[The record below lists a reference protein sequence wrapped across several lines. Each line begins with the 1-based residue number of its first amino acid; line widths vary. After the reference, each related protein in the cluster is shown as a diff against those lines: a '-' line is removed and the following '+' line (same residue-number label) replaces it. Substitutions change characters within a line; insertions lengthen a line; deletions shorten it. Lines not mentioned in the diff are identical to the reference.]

1 MVKEAEF
8 TRFTTTPEGPAL
20 PGQPTPARFPALAPV
35 PAPLPVPDCFYVRD
49 RGRFWRI
56 DNAEVLYIEAQK
68 SYCRIRTREKLWVV
82 MGQIGNFESAL
93 PANEFVRIHRS
104 YMIGWRYLQSF
115 DHRMVWLPGHQ
126 LPVGESY
133 RCMLEQKLM
142 IIQPGNVGQA
152 KAALTTLLPDP
163 RIEF

>member
-8 TRFTTTPEGPAL
+8 TRFTIATDAPVMF
-20 PGQPTPARFPALAPV
+20 GQQV
-35 PAPLPVPDCFYVRD
+35 PAPFPSPSCFYVRD
-49 RGRFWRI
+49 RGRFWKI
-56 DNAEVLYIEAQK
+56 ENAEVLYIEAQK

-115 DHRMVWLPGHQ
+115 DHRIAYLPGHQ
-126 LPVGESY
+126 LPIGESY
-133 RCMLEQKLM
+133 RCVLEQRLM
-142 IIQPGNVGQA
+142 IIQPGNAGQA
-152 KAALTTLLPDP
+152 GKARLHEASDALAT
-163 RIEF
+163 

>member
-8 TRFTTTPEGPAL
+8 TRFTTVTDTPAL
-20 PGQPTPARFPALAPV
+20 FGQQMPAHVTAPSMIPASFPV
-35 PAPLPVPDCFYVRD
+35 PSCFYVRD
-49 RGRFWRI
+49 RGRFWKI
-56 DNAEVLYIEAQK
+56 ENAEVLYIEAQK

-115 DHRMVWLPGHQ
+115 DHRIAYLPGHQ
-126 LPVGESY
+126 LPIGESY

-142 IIQPGNVGQA
+142 IIQPGNTGQVGKTRMQEA
-152 KAALTTLLPDP
+152 PDVLVP
-163 RIEF
+163 

>member
-8 TRFTTTPEGPAL
+8 TRFTTAPVSVG
-20 PGQPTPARFPALAPV
+20 FPAPATAPFAV
-35 PAPLPVPDCFYVRD
+35 PSCFYVRD

-56 DNAEVLYIEAQK
+56 ENAEVLYIEAQK

-115 DHRMVWLPGHQ
+115 DHRMAWLPGHQ
-126 LPVGESY
+126 LPIGESY

-142 IIQPGNVGQA
+142 IVQPGNVGQA
-152 KAALTTLLPDP
+152 GRAALTTLLPDP
-163 RIEF
+163 RKES

>member
-8 TRFTTTPEGPAL
+8 TRFTTASEGPAL
-20 PGQPTPARFPALAPV
+20 FGKPMPARFPAPALAPASF
-35 PAPLPVPDCFYVRD
+35 PAPSTAPASFGAPSCFYVRD

-56 DNAEVLYIEAQK
+56 ENAEVLYIEAQK

-104 YMIGWRYLQSF
+104 YIIGWQYLQSF
-115 DHRMVWLPGHQ
+115 DNRMVYLPGHQ
-126 LPVGESY
+126 LPIGESY

-142 IIQPGNVGQA
+142 IIQPGNAGQA
-152 KAALTTLLPDP
+152 GRT
-163 RIEF
+163 R

>member
-1 MVKEAEF
+1 MIKEAEF
-8 TRFTTTPEGPAL
+8 TRFTTAPVSVG
-20 PGQPTPARFPALAPV
+20 FPAPATAPF
-35 PAPLPVPDCFYVRD
+35 PVSSCFYVRD

-56 DNAEVLYIEAQK
+56 ENAEVLYIEAQK

-93 PANEFVRIHRS
+93 PASEFVRIHRS

-115 DHRMVWLPGHQ
+115 DHRMAWLPGHQ
-126 LPVGESY
+126 LPIGESY

-142 IIQPGNVGQA
+142 IIHN

-163 RIEF
+163 RTES

>member
-8 TRFTTTPEGPAL
+8 TRFTTVPA
-20 PGQPTPARFPALAPV
+20 GAAMYSQTVAAGFPA
-35 PAPLPVPDCFYVRD
+35 PATGPLPVPSCFYVRD

-56 DNAEVLYIEAQK
+56 ENAEVLYIEAQK

-82 MGQIGNFESAL
+82 MGQIGNFEAAL

-115 DHRMVWLPGHQ
+115 DHRMASLPGHQ
-126 LPVGESY
+126 LPIGESY
-133 RCMLEQKLM
+133 RCMLEQKLT
-142 IIQPGNVGQA
+142 IIQPEWGNRR
-152 KAALTTLLPDP
+152 LTTLLPDP
-163 RIEF
+163 RTGS